1 MYGVCRPTTEND
13 RHAGGAM
20 RGAKMSESSLYE
32 RLGGEDKIRNIATT
46 ILENHLANDAV
57 KARYADSDREEVIR
71 VVTEFICAGTGGPQ
85 TYSGKDMLEAHKGM
99 NVDEHEFVAV
109 LDDILAALDTNGVG
123 QREQEEL
130 LMIAYSLR
138 GDILHV

>member
-1 MYGVCRPTTEND
+1 MPEG
-13 RHAGGAM
+13 
-20 RGAKMSESSLYE
+20 SLYD
-32 RLGGEDKIRNIATT
+32 RLGGEENIRNISAT
-46 ILENHLANDAV
+46 ILDNHLANDTV
-57 KARYADSDREEVIR
+57 KARYADSDRDEVIR

-85 TYSGKDMLEAHKGM
+85 TYTGKDMLAAHKGM
-99 NVDEHEFVAV
+99 NISEQEFMAV
-109 LDDILAALDTNGVG
+109 VDDILAALDSHEVG

>member
-1 MYGVCRPTTEND
+1 
-13 RHAGGAM
+13 
-20 RGAKMSESSLYE
+20 MSEPSLYE
-32 RLGGEDKIRNIATT
+32 RLGGEDNIRNIATT

-71 VVTEFICAGTGGPQ
+71 IVTEFLCAGTGGPQ
-85 TYSGKDMLEAHKGM
+85 TYTGKDMLAAHKGM
-99 NVDEHEFVAV
+99 NVNELEFVAV
-109 LDDILAALDTNGVG
+109 LDDILAALNSNGVG